1 MKGQKRPNFKRRY
14 IMRWLLSLIFVMV
27 TLSSAFATE
36 TKTEYITEE
45 VCHAVAGC
53 WVDTKTGECPDCVTE
68 TRKVVTVI
76 EDESILEDLEERIN
90 LVVEERIEEFDEVE
104 SHTEISR
111 EGGMCFY
118 PKLGWMHH
126 GRATGEWRKCDW
138 DVNYTAKAVERGT
151 TECGGYDNIEWTNSD
166 LTEYVCNEG

>member
-1 MKGQKRPNFKRRY
+1 
-14 IMRWLLSLIFVMV
+14 MRWLLSLIFVIV
-27 TLSSAFATE
+27 TLSSASATE
-36 TKTEYITEE
+36 TKTEFITEE

-53 WVDTKTGECPDCVTE
+53 WINPRTGECPDCVTE
-68 TRKVVTVI
+68 TRKIVTVI
-76 EDESILEDLEERIN
+76 EKEP
-90 LVVEERIEEFDEVE
+90 VVEEKIVVKSVEFP
-104 SHTEISR
+104 TEISR
-111 EGGMCFY
+111 KEEMCFY

-151 TECGGYDNIEWTNSD
+151 IECGGYDNIEWTNSD